1 METTEKYNHEASFS
15 RSFGNGWNVFGD
27 QFLVL
32 FLITIILCIIDAP
45 SHVTN
50 MVNIRFDPTHSFADF
65 GGEHLHWFVG
75 WWAALGAFVILFG
88 LIALA
93 YSFLLV
99 PVFDYG
105 SSMMFV
111 QAARKQRPDIATLV
125 SGFKE
130 NYFHIVLANLLTT
143 ALVLIGFFALIVPGI
158 IIACRLTFVSYL
170 VMDKKLDP
178 IAAVEESW
186 KMTRHHGW
194 TIFFMAIVSFFI
206 FLLGILLC
214 FVGIFPAIVWIR
226 GSFACLYEAVCE
238 EKNQKNLPQQPESIT
253 AV

>member
-1 METTEKYNHEASFS
+1 METIDKYNHEASFS

-32 FLITIILCIIDAP
+32 FLVTIILCVIDAP
-45 SHVTN
+45 ARMVDFKFEPSH
-50 MVNIRFDPTHSFADF
+50 FFSHF
-65 GGEHLHWFVG
+65 GGEHMHMFEG
-75 WWAALGAFVILFG
+75 WWAAFCALVILFG
-88 LIALA
+88 LFALA
-93 YSFLLV
+93 YSLLLV
-99 PVFDYG
+99 PIFDYG

-111 QAARKQRPDIATLV
+111 QAARKQRPEFATLV
-125 SGFKE
+125 SGFSE
-130 NYFHIVLANLLTT
+130 NYFNIVLANLLTT

-158 IIACRLTFVSYL
+158 IIACRLAFVSYL

-178 IAAVEESW
+178 ISAVEESW
-186 KMTRHHGW
+186 RMTRHHGW

-206 FLLGILLC
+206 GLLGLLLC

-238 EKNQKNLPQQPESIT
+238 ERNQKNNPLQPEAQI
-253 AV
+253 AG